1 MTATDSQIPKVSVIV
16 SCYNQEK
23 YIAECLESILNQTY
37 SDYEAVIVDDGST
50 DRSSEI
56 IASYAAKH
64 PNFRVLKQP
73 NSGVIAARNY
83 AVSQARGEY
92 IIPVDGDDEIKPE
105 MLAKCVKALDEGK
118 GDVIGTDAELFG
130 RLQSRTYMRK
140 PSRINFSAGNQFLS
154 SSMFRKKD
162 FLKCGGYDRE
172 FKSGYEDYDLWLNMI
187 FKQKLKGYLIA
198 EPLLRYRIKDRIES
212 RNLAADS
219 NKKTLY
225 KQLLKKYPLMK
236 WIRVFWK
243 IKKIFYNK
251 RFSQK
256 HNKWN
261 IRILSVINIRYKK

>member
-50 DRSSEI
+50 D
-56 IASYAAKH
+56 
-64 PNFRVLKQP
+64 
-73 NSGVIAARNY
+73 NSLSI
-83 AVSQARGEY
+83 
-92 IIPVDGDDEIKPE
+92 
-105 MLAKCVKALDEGK
+105 LDFNATNNPSIFK
-118 GDVIGTDAELFG
+118 LFG